1 MEKNNFPKG
10 KGADEGVER
19 SRNRAAL
26 SNQVLRTA
34 SDEDSLVTRK
44 GQKGHQFHAVVSI
57 PLIFHRND
65 ALVLTL
71 YPEGLAEVSTE
82 PCVLDYHL

>member
-10 KGADEGVER
+10 KGADEGVEK
-19 SRNRAAL
+19 SRITTAL
-26 SNQVLRTA
+26 NNQVLRTA

-57 PLIFHRND
+57 PLIF
-65 ALVLTL
+65 
-71 YPEGLAEVSTE
+71 P
-82 PCVLDYHL
+82 